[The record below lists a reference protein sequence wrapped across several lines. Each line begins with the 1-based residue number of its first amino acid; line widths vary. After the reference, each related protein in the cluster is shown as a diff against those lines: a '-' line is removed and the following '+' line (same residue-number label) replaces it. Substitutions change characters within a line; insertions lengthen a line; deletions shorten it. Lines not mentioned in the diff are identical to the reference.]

1 MSIRCFYF
9 ILCKAFLKETVIFY
23 LTHPNCFNRGFENVI
38 SFFICNYHF
47 HFIYQ
52 FFLFHLL
59 EPFYLLFYKRQL
71 CTSVILCPFA
81 YFTKSGIYIIVFI
94 SWRVYSTFVTFIS
107 NTCSQDYHYPTPPPS
122 TTTTPHTK
130 TNAITTHHHQH
141 HHHAPPT
148 TNTNTTRPPPS
159 PLIIHHNHTH
169 CHITTTT
176 ATITYILHVT
186 IRFYDF
192 ILFWMFSDLC
202 HISWLGLNSSS
213 FVNNELFLLIFALI
227 LLLILLGCYYILIY
241 TLLSKL
247 LHSSRLIMIVQIF
260 ISVVQTPLQPFQWDF
275 S

>member
-47 HFIYQ
+47 HFIYHV
-52 FFLFHLL
+52 FLFHLL

-141 HHHAPPT
+141 HH
-148 TNTNTTRPPPS
+148 R
-159 PLIIHHNHTH
+159 HHHSSS
-169 CHITTTT
+169 TTTT
-176 ATITYILHVT
+176 PIATSPPPLPPSHTFCMLQLDFMT
-186 IRFYDF
+186 LFYSGCF
-192 ILFWMFSDLC
+192 QIC
-202 HISWLGLNSSS
+202 VIS
-213 FVNNELFLLIFALI
+213 
-227 LLLILLGCYYILIY
+227 
-241 TLLSKL
+241 
-247 LHSSRLIMIVQIF
+247 H
-260 ISVVQTPLQPFQWDF
+260 D
-275 S
+275 